1 MPDTKSGREKKGKNK
16 RSQLVRRL
24 YRQELREMER
34 ENDEL
39 HFEPETDGEFL
50 ADELPNDRRSD

>member
-24 YRQELREMER
+24 YRRELREMER
-34 ENDEL
+34 ENDE
-39 HFEPETDGEFL
+39 PDQKAETNGEFL
-50 ADELPNDRRSD
+50 ADELPDDRRPG